1 MCSRISWCFGRS
13 FFIEH
18 IKNLISNLP
27 EGHEKDFLKIRYLR
41 VVQKLEESTKRS
53 GFWYNSLT
61 FVVTVGSILVPA
73 LISIQDR
80 GTSYD
85 DTEEEKMVH
94 SNNIYWTVWGISLS
108 VTISNALIKMLS
120 LDKTYITR
128 NIKLNQ
134 FKSEGAMFISKT
146 GPYDIE
152 DDTQRFRL
160 FVQNIESLKKKQVL
174 EEYTYQQTE
183 ANNNEEER
191 IDSSVV

>member
-80 GTSYD
+80 GTSHD
-85 DTEEEKMVH
+85 DTEEEKMMH

-134 FKSEGAMFISKT
+134 FKSEGAMFVSKT
-146 GPYDIE
+146 GPYDIS
-152 DDTQRFRL
+152 DQQRRFKL
-160 FVQNIESLKKKQVL
+160 FVDNIEALKKKQVL
-174 EEYTYQQTE
+174 EEYTYQQNE
-183 ANNNEEER
+183 ANNESAR
-191 IDSSVV
+191 ITRSVI